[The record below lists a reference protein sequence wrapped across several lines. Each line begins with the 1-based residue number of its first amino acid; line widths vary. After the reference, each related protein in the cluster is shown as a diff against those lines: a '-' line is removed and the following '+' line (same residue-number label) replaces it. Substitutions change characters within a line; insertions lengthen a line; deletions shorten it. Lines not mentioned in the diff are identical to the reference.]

1 LYVTASVSNNV
12 HCFTPGG
19 KHKGI
24 MLKKEDGVNKP
35 YVIAFS
41 KKSSKVFI
49 VNYQEKSVL
58 KFSHY

>member
-1 LYVTASVSNNV
+1 LFSFTSDDFIKPIGVAAAANGNLYVTASVSNNV

-35 YVIAFS
+35 YR
-41 KKSSKVFI
+41 
-49 VNYQEKSVL
+49 
-58 KFSHY
+58 